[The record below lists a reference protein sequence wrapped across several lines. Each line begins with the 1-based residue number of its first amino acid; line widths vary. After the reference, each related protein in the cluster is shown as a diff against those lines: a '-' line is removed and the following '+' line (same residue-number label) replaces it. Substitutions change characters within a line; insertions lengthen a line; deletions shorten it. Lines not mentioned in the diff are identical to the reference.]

1 MKQILILGM
10 ALLIILGGYSLGE
23 KRYMKDRS
31 EELEKIPVSNELYTV
46 RVIKATNQIIKT
58 AQNIKANSIQVKLGS
73 RDYKEDIEIVEKHL
87 EEIQAA
93 RVEIMS
99 FLPDED
105 KEIDRESLVEAIDD
119 YAASV
124 KDHLDLINQDEID
137 VDAYKNSIDV
147 ITTKIGVIKLYI
159 N

>member
-23 KRYMKDRS
+23 KRYVKDHS

-58 AQNIKANSIQVKLGS
+58 AQNIKANSIQVGLGS

-93 RVEIMS
+93 RDEIMS

-119 YAASV
+119 YAVSV
-124 KDHLDLINQDEID
+124 KEHLDLINQDEID
-137 VDAYKNSIDV
+137 IDTYKNSIDV